1 MMNAKQEQ
9 IIKGA
14 IEEFSDAGFEN
25 ARMNNIAAWAEV
37 SKRTV
42 YKYFDGKEA
51 LFHAIVDRLVSQLD
65 AGSDLRFDP
74 ARPLRQQL
82 WALAAVEGKL
92 FVSRDFMDLVRLVAR
107 EAERF
112 PGLAVTLSA
121 RIDKRA
127 AFRRFFADAASAG
140 ALKAADPALA
150 ADQFLGLLKADAFWP
165 RLHGGGAI
173 DEAAMRRTINGA
185 VDLIVAGYG
194 AKTAAV

>member
-112 PGLAVTLSA
+112 PGLAV
-121 RIDKRA
+121 
-127 AFRRFFADAASAG
+127 RRFFSDAAAAG

-173 DEAAMRRTINGA
+173 DEAVMRRTINGA